1 MKHAEWLSKNPPKKR
16 ASKLEAHRETIMDLI
31 DKGYTQ
37 NQVVSYLRS
46 VHNIKTTQ
54 PNLHKFLAKKVHVL
68 NTNKVI
74 KAQKKEEIKGK
85 VNLDEHFKS
94 LI

>member
-1 MKHAEWLSKNPPKKR
+1 MKHDDWLSKNSPKKR

-31 DKGYTQ
+31 NKGYTQ
-37 NQVVSYLRS
+37 NQVVTYLRS
-46 VHNIKTTQ
+46 VCNIKTTQ
-54 PNLHKFLAKKVHVL
+54 PNVHKFLAKKVQIL
-68 NTNKVI
+68 NVNQVM
-74 KAQKKEEIKGK
+74 KAQKKEEPKGK

>member
-1 MKHAEWLSKNPPKKR
+1 MKHVEWLSKNPPKKR

-31 DKGYTQ
+31 NQGYTQ
-37 NQVVSYLRS
+37 NQVVTYLRS
-46 VHNIKTTQ
+46 VCNIKTTQ
-54 PNLHKFLAKKVHVL
+54 PNVHKFLAKKVQVL
-68 NTNKVI
+68 NTNKVMN
-74 KAQKKEEIKGK
+74 AQQKEEPKGK